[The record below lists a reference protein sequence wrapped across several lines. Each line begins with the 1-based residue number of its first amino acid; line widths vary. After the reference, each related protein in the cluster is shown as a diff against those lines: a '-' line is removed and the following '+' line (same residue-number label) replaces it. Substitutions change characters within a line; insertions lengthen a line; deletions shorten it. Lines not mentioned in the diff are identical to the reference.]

1 MKQLTIEE
9 LISEIKEKVP
19 SARTV
24 EAVYLFDEPET
35 IDDFQEMRR
44 PIGWAGEVMS
54 YRGYYDELA
63 IDIESEP
70 RTSCEIVGDLQ
81 DAIGKT
87 FTGYKGGEY
96 EMCKHTPVW
105 VSRYGQCD
113 QYAVIGVQEDPNDWG
128 NALLICAEMEI

>member
-9 LISEIKEKVP
+9 LISEIKEKAP

-24 EAVYLFDEPET
+24 EAVCVEPL
-35 IDDFQEMRR
+35 DGDKR

-63 IDIESEP
+63 IDIEAEP
-70 RTSCEIVGDLQ
+70 RTSCELVGDLQ

-113 QYAVIGVQEDPNDWG
+113 QYAVIGVREDPKDLG